1 MNRQIVSISIV
12 ARFTWSIS
20 QLNENND
27 KGADEFVSDEPKVK
41 KPRGTPPI
49 KRKLPQSNNMLKYVT
64 ESPQVASEH
73 QQPQQE

>member
-27 KGADEFVSDEPKVK
+27 EGADEFVSDEPKVK
-41 KPRGTPPI
+41 RNQGE
-49 KRKLPQSNNMLKYVT
+49 R
-64 ESPQVASEH
+64 
-73 QQPQQE
+73 QQFNISSRNQITC

>member
-27 KGADEFVSDEPKVK
+27 EGADEFVSDEPKVI
-41 KPRGTPPI
+41 RNQG
-49 KRKLPQSNNMLKYVT
+49 
-64 ESPQVASEH
+64 EH
-73 QQPQQE
+73 YQLNKSSRNQITC